1 MQPSSIPLSGRV
13 TRGRR
18 SRRAVIAS
26 VVAVL
31 TTLLA
36 TGLTW
41 WVPASA
47 ATTPLVGAASGRC
60 LDVNGASQT
69 NGATVNIWDCN
80 GQSNQQWTSTAR
92 MSCGCTA
99 TSAWT

>member
-1 MQPSSIPLSGRV
+1 MQASPVPLPGRM

-18 SRRAVIAS
+18 SRTAVIAS

-41 WVPASA
+41 WAPASA

-60 LDVNGASQT
+60 LDVNGASQA
-69 NGATVNIWDCN
+69 NGAAGEHLGLQRPEQPAVDLD
-80 GQSNQQWTSTAR
+80 R
-92 MSCGCTA
+92 LR
-99 TSAWT
+99 